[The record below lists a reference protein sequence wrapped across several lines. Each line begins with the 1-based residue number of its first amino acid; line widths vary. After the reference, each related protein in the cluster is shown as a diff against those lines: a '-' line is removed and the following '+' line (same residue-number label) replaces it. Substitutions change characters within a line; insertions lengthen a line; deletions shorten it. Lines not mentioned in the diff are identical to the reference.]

1 MIDSPE
7 KVNRTV
13 FLGAKVTVPEYE
25 RLDEICRKNNY
36 VMSDFIRFAIR
47 KAMKETALPDIVKT
61 HNSDRVIGVKL
72 TDEESETLIDYCKA
86 EGFVKSSF
94 VRQAIILAM
103 DWTGN
108 D

>member
-13 FLGAKVTVPEYE
+13 FLGAKVTTPEYE
-25 RLDEICRKNNY
+25 RLNLICKDYNY

-47 KAMKETALPDIVKT
+47 KAKKEGSLPDIVKT
-61 HNSDRVIGVKL
+61 HNCDRVIGIKL
-72 TDEESETLIDYCKA
+72 TDEESETLINYCKDK
-86 EGFVKSSF
+86 GFVKSSF

-103 DWTGN
+103 DWVDN